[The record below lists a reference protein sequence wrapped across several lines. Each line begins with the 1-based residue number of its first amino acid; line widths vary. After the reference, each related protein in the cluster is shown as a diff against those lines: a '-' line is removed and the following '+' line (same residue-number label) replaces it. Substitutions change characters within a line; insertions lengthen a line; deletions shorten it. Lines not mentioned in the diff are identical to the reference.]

1 MCERCGVLAAENA
14 QLKDELAEW
23 RRQAEAATAHEDA
36 AVTMQVWRSVLGVD
50 PRVLRCVRALVERAG
65 RVVGHDTLA
74 AAIVGVEPDHFEGA
88 PATARVAVCHLRR
101 AFQQQGLNVEIQSLR
116 GAGYLM
122 PRPDAARLVALVEAA
137 A

>member
-1 MCERCGVLAAENA
+1 MCDRCAVLAAENA

-23 RRQAEAATAHEDA
+23 RRQAEDATAHEDA
-36 AVTMQVWRSVLGVD
+36 AVTMQIWRGVLGVD
-50 PRVLRCVRALVERAG
+50 PRVVRCVRALVERAG
-65 RVVGHDTLA
+65 RVVGHDTLG

-101 AFQQQGLNVEIQSLR
+101 AFQHQGISVGIQSLR
-116 GAGYLM
+116 GTGYLM
-122 PRPDAARLVALVEAA
+122 TRPDAARLVELVEAA